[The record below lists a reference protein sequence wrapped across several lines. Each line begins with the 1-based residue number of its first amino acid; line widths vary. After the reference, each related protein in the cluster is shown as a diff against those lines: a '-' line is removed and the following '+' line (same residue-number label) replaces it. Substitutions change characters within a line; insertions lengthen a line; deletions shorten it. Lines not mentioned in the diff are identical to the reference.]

1 MIDEY
6 RINMFP
12 VLLGSGILLF
22 KEITD
27 KINLKLIKNNT
38 FKTGGKCLTTRQFNY
53 RVLMFN
59 NAYRK

>member
-12 VLLGSGILLF
+12 VVLGNGLPLF

-27 KINLKLIKNNT
+27 KINLKLIKINT
-38 FKTGGKCLTTRQFNY
+38 FKTGVVGLIHQPEE
-53 RVLMFN
+53 
-59 NAYRK
+59 NA